1 MASALKRLHAYREKI
16 EERSPGYKG
25 RGVFIFSH
33 DSTARPEVTRH
44 VWRLRESHSPS
55 ESGKT
60 LLLARAPSWRPYSK
74 SSEFQEL
81 KKALD
86 ESLGE
91 AMDRLQISFF
101 AAPYGVVPLEL
112 AETYPL
118 SQTEIAKPLDS
129 ETAELTAELT
139 VSYVAESGFPEVLLL
154 VGEGDLDYTIRKR
167 FEEFSEETEKEIH
180 ILSAEGPWKK
190 ENRGR
195 IVAALKR
202 VLGV

>member
-1 MASALKRLHAYREKI
+1 
-16 EERSPGYKG
+16 
-25 RGVFIFSH
+25 
-33 DSTARPEVTRH
+33 
-44 VWRLRESHSPS
+44 
-55 ESGKT
+55 
-60 LLLARAPSWRPYSK
+60 
-74 SSEFQEL
+74 
-81 KKALD
+81 
-86 ESLGE
+86 
-91 AMDRLQISFF
+91 MDRLQISFF